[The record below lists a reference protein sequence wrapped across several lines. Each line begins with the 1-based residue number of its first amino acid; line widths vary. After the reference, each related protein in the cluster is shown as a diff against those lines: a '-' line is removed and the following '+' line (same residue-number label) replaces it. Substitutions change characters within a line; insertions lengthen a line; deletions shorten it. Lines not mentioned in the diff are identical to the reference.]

1 MDALLEG
8 LKYALRTRAKSR
20 GFARGAPRVSI
31 RRWCCA
37 TSRDWRPRP
46 ISKDRTAEVVWAA
59 RIGGV
64 RTTTDRQGSAHI
76 FGFVFA
82 PPVRLAE
89 FNPSVGMVAP
99 NPMAPQAR
107 FHLVRWVRPAQNL
120 VSAGRSLR
128 TQSSRDEQDCR
139 RAGAAVRFARC
150 ASVRPR
156 AVAGATAPETHS
168 TARRCRCNVRD
179 PPRSREAV
187 RLPLRV
193 TAAVQANGD
202 RRSRTS

>member
-82 PPVRLAE
+82 PPVRLAASIRASGWWH
-89 FNPSVGMVAP
+89 PI
-99 NPMAPQAR
+99 
-107 FHLVRWVRPAQNL
+107 RWRLRPDFIWFD
-120 VSAGRSLR
+120 G
-128 TQSSRDEQDCR
+128 
-139 RAGAAVRFARC
+139 
-150 ASVRPR
+150 
-156 AVAGATAPETHS
+156 
-168 TARRCRCNVRD
+168 
-179 PPRSREAV
+179 
-187 RLPLRV
+187 
-193 TAAVQANGD
+193 
-202 RRSRTS
+202 